1 MSFFDEDDEPLR
13 TTQRT
18 RARSAPRPRRGTPAG
33 GRTPDA
39 QTLLIRRMILFF
51 AAALVVL
58 VLGFLVK
65 SCNETRSQNA
75 LREYNS
81 RVSELAVKSRET
93 GDQFFKAMGQGASQS
108 PQELY
113 TQIVGWKN
121 DAETSLTQAKALS
134 VPDKMKS
141 AQDSLLITLELRR
154 DALMRVAGSI
164 KPALGD
170 EGDAAD
176 QAIKDLAGDM
186 NMLNASDVLYR
197 ERVEP
202 LLKDGLKNVS
212 GNSVVENSQFV
223 KEISWVSSAYVASKL
238 GQRLSTGDQ
247 GGAGKQN
254 QPTGPGLHGTGLNG
268 TAYGNTTLQPTV
280 SNRLTYVAGQAF
292 TVSFTN
298 QGDNDE
304 FNIKVTLKIAK
315 QSGGTPLTLNK
326 TVPRAAKGEKVTV
339 TLPLNKPPPL
349 DTVVTVSV
357 VVNAVPGEKKTDN
370 NKSSYPSLFV
380 RG

>member
-1 MSFFDEDDEPLR
+1 VSFFDEDDEPLR
-13 TTQRT
+13 TSQRT
-18 RARSAPRPRRGTPAG
+18 RARAAPRPRRGTPAG
-33 GRTPDA
+33 GRSPDA

-58 VLGFLVK
+58 VLGFIIK
-65 SCNETRSQNA
+65 SCSNTRAENA

-81 RVSELAVKSRET
+81 KVSGLAVKSRET
-93 GDQFFKAMGQGASQS
+93 GDQFFRAMNQGASQS

-113 TQIVGWKN
+113 GQIVAWKN
-121 DAETSLTQAKALS
+121 DADDTLTQAEDLS

-141 AQDSLLITLELRR
+141 AQQSLLIVLELRR
-154 DALMRVAGSI
+154 NGLTRVAGSI

-176 QAIKDLAGDM
+176 QAIKDIAGDM
-186 NMLNASDVLYR
+186 NVFNASDVLYHQ
-197 ERVEP
+197 RVEP
-202 LLKDGLKNVS
+202 LIKEGLKDVGGS
-212 GNSVVENSQFV
+212 PVVETSQFM
-223 KEISWVSSAYVASKL
+223 KEISWVSPEFVASKL
-238 GQRLSTGDQ
+238 GQQLSAGDQ
-247 GGAGKQN
+247 GTKPN
-254 QPTGPGLHGTGLNG
+254 QPTGPGLHGTGLNA
-268 TAYGNTTLQPTV
+268 TSYGNVTLSPTA
-280 SNRLTYVAGQAF
+280 SNRLTYVTGQAF

-304 FNIKVTLKIAK
+304 FNIKVTLTITKT
-315 QSGGTPLTLNK
+315 SGGTPLTLNK

-339 TLPLNKPPPL
+339 TLPLNKTPPL
-349 DTVVTVSV
+349 DTAVNISV

-370 NKSSYPSLFV
+370 NKSTYPSLFV

>member
-1 MSFFDEDDEPLR
+1 VSFFDEDDEPVR

-33 GRTPDA
+33 GRSPDA

-58 VLGFLVK
+58 VLGFVVK
-65 SCNETRSQNA
+65 SCSNTRAQNA

-81 RVSELAVKSRET
+81 KVSELAVKSRET
-93 GDQFFKAMGQGASQS
+93 GDQFFRAMNQGASQS

-113 TQIVGWKN
+113 GQIVGWKN
-121 DAETSLTQAKALS
+121 DADTTLTQAQALN
-134 VPDKMKS
+134 VPDKMRN
-141 AQDSLLITLELRR
+141 AQESLLIALELRR
-154 DALMRVAGSI
+154 DGLTRVAGSI

-176 QAIKDLAGDM
+176 QAIKDLGGDM
-186 NMLNASDVLYR
+186 NMFNASDVLYKA
-197 ERVEP
+197 RVEP
-202 LLKDGLKNVS
+202 LIKEGLKDVGGS
-212 GNSVVENSQFV
+212 PVVETSQFL
-223 KEISWVSSAYVASKL
+223 KEISWVSPEFVAAKL
-238 GQRLSTGDQ
+238 GQQLSTGDQ
-247 GGAGKQN
+247 GAGKTN

-268 TAYGNTTLQPTV
+268 TSYGNTTLQPGVT
-280 SNRLTYVAGQAF
+280 NRLTYVAGQAF

-304 FNIKVTLKIAK
+304 FNIKVTLTIAK
-315 QSGGTPLTLNK
+315 VSGGTPLTINK

-339 TLPLNKPPPL
+339 TLPLNKTPPL
-349 DTVVTVSV
+349 DTAVNISV
-357 VVNAVPGEKKTDN
+357 VVAAVPGEKKTDN
-370 NKSSYPSLFV
+370 NKSTYPSLFV